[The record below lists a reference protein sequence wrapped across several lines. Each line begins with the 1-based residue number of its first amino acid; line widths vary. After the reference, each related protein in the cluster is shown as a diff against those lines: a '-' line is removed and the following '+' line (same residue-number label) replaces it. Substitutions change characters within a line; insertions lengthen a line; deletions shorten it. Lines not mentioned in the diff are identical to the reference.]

1 MTHHIE
7 VDQSGRTDRFNED
20 TALALS
26 DGIQHAIL
34 LSAAVKR
41 ACYHKLRE
49 RNLPKP
55 VAAVRLFSAG
65 LVILLNARAR
75 ELDSICIDPEFPGW
89 EGEIARHLFRRL
101 KWLRKDQVYF
111 AQIGKESRAHDLAWG
126 TFRRK
131 REPDKRVS
139 VVELLKAC

>member
-1 MTHHIE
+1 MPHHIE

-20 TALALS
+20 TAFALS

-41 ACYHKLRE
+41 ACYQKLRA
-49 RNLPKP
+49 RQLPKP
-55 VAAVRLFSAG
+55 VVAVRLFSAG

-75 ELDSICIDPEFPGW
+75 ELESICIDTEFPGW

-111 AQIGKESRAHDLAWG
+111 APIGKKSRAHDLAWA
-126 TFRRK
+126 TFRGK
-131 REPDKRVS
+131 QAPNKRVG
-139 VVELLKAC
+139 VEELLKAC